1 MINIISFI
9 IISFIVNFKIMRNLN
24 LSPSR
29 IVYQHHHHMYNINIS
44 QLTIWHHPLC
54 GCFVN
59 VFHFSI
65 RTNLSPGRTVVMAW
79 YVDAIQ
85 TQKPYNI
92 HISLEW
98 WKIACSYHLTMMIM
112 IINMIWKRMLDLDI
126 CSNIDDDDDDV
137 AVTTPCIIP
146 SPIPHTLYNC
156 CRFIIHFWWLQ
167 IGIKGWKKL
176 MTMVSYVCTIR
187 KNVP

>member
-1 MINIISFI
+1 MEKNWKETFVETKNIQHVYLYLLFWLIMINIISFI

-24 LSPSR
+24 LSPSC
-29 IVYQHHHHMYNINIS
+29 IVYQHHHHHMYNINIS

-59 VFHFSI
+59 VFYFSI
-65 RTNLSPGRTVVMAW
+65 RTNLSPGRTVVMIW
-79 YVDAIQ
+79 YGMEAIQ

-112 IINMIWKRMLDLDI
+112 IINMIWK
-126 CSNIDDDDDDV
+126 
-137 AVTTPCIIP
+137 T
-146 SPIPHTLYNC
+146 
-156 CRFIIHFWWLQ
+156 
-167 IGIKGWKKL
+167 GWCWIWK
-176 MTMVSYVCTIR
+176 YVQT
-187 KNVP
+187 

>member
-24 LSPSR
+24 LSPSC
-29 IVYQHHHHMYNINIS
+29 IVYQHHHHHMYNINIS

-59 VFHFSI
+59 VFYFSI
-65 RTNLSPGRTVVMAW
+65 RTNLSPGRTVVMIW
-79 YVDAIQ
+79 YGMEAIQ

-112 IINMIWKRMLDLDI
+112 IINMIWKTGWCWIWI
-126 CSNIDDDDDDV
+126 CSNIEDDDV
-137 AVTTPCIIP
+137 AVTTLCIIP
-146 SPIPHTLYNC
+146 SIPHILYKC

-176 MTMVSYVCTIR
+176 MTMVSYVCSIR